1 LKFHDV
7 AIKILGFLVVKLEPV
22 LVKLGTDLHGRMDGS
37 AVVTT
42 GLDLLHG
49 LCGDGEPKGCAIGS
63 RRALVKFFLL
73 IHIIFMKRG
82 IIFFLQNF
90 YASLR
95 KDRSEAEMLVFVVV
109 VGGKG

>member
-1 LKFHDV
+1 MEFHDI

-22 LVKLGTDLHGRMDGS
+22 LVKLGTDLHGRVDGS

-49 LCGDGEPKGCAIGS
+49 VCGDGEPKGCAIGS
-63 RRALVKFFLL
+63 WRALVKFFLL
-73 IHIIFMKRG
+73 LIHIFMKRG

-90 YASLR
+90 YTILR
-95 KDRSEAEMLVFVVV
+95 EEDRSVEETLEFVVV
-109 VGGKG
+109 GKG